1 MDIKNSYMP
10 DLERRVEASLEAE
23 PPGVLVF
30 ALMRCYLPQGRAE
43 GLWFTISPHGAT
55 LRRSAYLV
63 GGTDPAPVREYA
75 DPAAAQRLRLLLAT
89 LQSTVAV
96 SSPSGW
102 YAEAVAGSAEGLRRY
117 WFSDESA
124 QAHVIE
130 QLFDLLPAPVA
141 RSG

>member
-1 MDIKNSYMP
+1 MNTRDSYMP

-30 ALMRCYLPQGRAE
+30 ALIRRYPPQERAE

-55 LRRSAYLV
+55 LRRSVYLME
-63 GGTDPAPVREYA
+63 GNGPPPVREYA
-75 DPAAAQRLRLLLAT
+75 DPVAAQKLRLLLGS
-89 LQSTVAV
+89 LRV
-96 SSPSGW
+96 SVPAALPCHW
-102 YAEAVAGSAEGLRRY
+102 YAEAVLGSAEGLRRY

-130 QLFDLLPAPVA
+130 ELFGLLPAPVA
-141 RSG
+141 RRA